1 MRDHLKSLAV
11 KTTATVIAIV
21 VCAVAAFLLNRL
33 IVSFDAG
40 IKAPVFY
47 VLPTLE
53 ETQKPTNLS
62 RVSF

>member
-1 MRDHLKSLAV
+1 MSDQLKSLAV
-11 KTTATVIAIV
+11 KTTATVIALA

-33 IVSFDAG
+33 VACFDEAVEM
-40 IKAPVFY
+40 PVFY

>member
-1 MRDHLKSLAV
+1 MSDHLKSLAV
-11 KTTATVIAIV
+11 KTTATVIAIA
-21 VCAVAAFLLNRL
+21 VCAVAALLLNRL
-33 IVSFDAG
+33 VVYFDAG

-53 ETQKPTNLS
+53 ETKKPVNLT